1 ICAVTI
7 IWAMIRSV
15 LAPNRPEWRVLN
27 ISDRSARRL
36 CWLATG
42 VAVIHAG
49 DAILSKLNFI
59 LESPLPLTVA
69 QHFVTSVAVALLLM
83 IMLRMPL
90 SEGSAS
96 TQEAPGQRRL
106 TRALLRAILWVCVLV
121 MLASAFLGYVAFARF
136 LMNQV
141 VLTASLIILFYL
153 LHIGI
158 EDFANSL
165 TDPERPAGRWL
176 KDNLDLEPQRH
187 AHLGLLAS
195 LFLHI
200 LLLCLFIP
208 ILLLQWGFDWEDIR
222 LWGTKLLFGF
232 EVGQW
237 KISLAAILISLLIF
251 ILGLFA
257 TRMFQNWLDS
267 KILQRA
273 NFEQG
278 ARSAIRTGV
287 GYAGFAIA
295 ALLAVS
301 YAGLDFSNIA
311 IIAGALSVGIG
322 FGLQNIVN
330 NFVSGLIL
338 LAERRVSVGDWIV
351 VGNDEGYVRR
361 ISVRATE

>member
-1 ICAVTI
+1 QDARRRLFSRQLFKKAQSPLTPALWRDVLAYTVSSWSDVASLFSEWWKGFVDPQIFALIAVAALLLWAVLFSLARRLLLRVRTYEGPMPAPFLRRAASAGGATLTRSLPVIISTAVFGFGLWYFDMLSGRIEPLMVTALYAICAVTI

-27 ISDRSARRL
+27 ISDRGARRL

-69 QHFVTSVAVALLLM
+69 QHFVTSVAVALLLI

-96 TQEAPGQRRL
+96 AQEAPGQRRL
-106 TRALLRAILWVCVLV
+106 TRALLRAILWACVLV

-222 LWGTKLLFGF
+222 L
-232 EVGQW
+232 
-237 KISLAAILISLLIF
+237 
-251 ILGLFA
+251 
-257 TRMFQNWLDS
+257 
-267 KILQRA
+267 
-273 NFEQG
+273 
-278 ARSAIRTGV
+278 
-287 GYAGFAIA
+287 
-295 ALLAVS
+295 
-301 YAGLDFSNIA
+301 
-311 IIAGALSVGIG
+311 
-322 FGLQNIVN
+322 
-330 NFVSGLIL
+330 
-338 LAERRVSVGDWIV
+338 
-351 VGNDEGYVRR
+351 
-361 ISVRATE
+361 